1 MSQDSQD
8 QGVIQVLLERFTKR
22 GLPRA
27 LQMKEMVDKG
37 GKLEPFEVNYL
48 TEMLEDAQH
57 LKSLIDRHPEY
68 EELVLKAFALYTEIV
83 KKATDNE
90 SR

>member
-1 MSQDSQD
+1 
-8 QGVIQVLLERFTKR
+8 
-22 GLPRA
+22 
-27 LQMKEMVDKG
+27 
-37 GKLEPFEVNYL
+37 VNYL